1 MLNVCVYI
9 SHTPKPFLSSPKL
22 EIANLEILMTKR
34 GRFKMLSPNVH
45 ITGSFLANFSLLIIK
60 VKKNYHSIDN
70 HGFNQCLEKFSFE
83 LKFKIFFKINSFL
96 TISTAYRE
104 MLFIIGIKC
113 LLCHFSILLK
123 LV

>member
-9 SHTPKPFLSSPKL
+9 SHTPKPFLRSSC
-22 EIANLEILMTKR
+22 LMTKR

-60 VKKNYHSIDN
+60 GKKNYHSIDN

-83 LKFKIFFKINSFL
+83 LKFKIFF
-96 TISTAYRE
+96 
-104 MLFIIGIKC
+104 
-113 LLCHFSILLK
+113 LK
-123 LV
+123 LTVFDYFHGLQGNVIHTGSKNIQ

>member
-9 SHTPKPFLSSPKL
+9 SHTPKPFLRSPKL

-45 ITGSFLANFSLLIIK
+45 NTGSFLANFSLLIIK
-60 VKKNYHSIDN
+60 GKKNYHFIDN

-83 LKFKIFFKINSFL
+83 LKFKIFFKINSIFDYFHGL
-96 TISTAYRE
+96 QGNVIHNWY
-104 MLFIIGIKC
+104 
-113 LLCHFSILLK
+113 
-123 LV
+123 

>member
-9 SHTPKPFLSSPKL
+9 SHTPKPILSSSKL

-60 VKKNYHSIDN
+60 GKKNYHSIDN

-83 LKFKIFFKINSFL
+83 LKVKIFFKINSFL

>member
-1 MLNVCVYI
+1 
-9 SHTPKPFLSSPKL
+9 
-22 EIANLEILMTKR
+22 
-34 GRFKMLSPNVH
+34 MLSPNVH

-60 VKKNYHSIDN
+60 GKKNYHSIYN

-96 TISTAYRE
+96 TISTAYWE

>member
-1 MLNVCVYI
+1 
-9 SHTPKPFLSSPKL
+9 
-22 EIANLEILMTKR
+22 
-34 GRFKMLSPNVH
+34 MLSPNVH

-60 VKKNYHSIDN
+60 GKKNYHSIDN
-70 HGFNQCLEKFSFE
+70 HGFNQCLEKFSCE
-83 LKFKIFFKINSFL
+83 LKFKTFFKINNFF

>member
-1 MLNVCVYI
+1 
-9 SHTPKPFLSSPKL
+9 
-22 EIANLEILMTKR
+22 
-34 GRFKMLSPNVH
+34 MLSPNVH
-45 ITGSFLANFSLLIIK
+45 NTGSFLANFSLLVIK
-60 VKKNYHSIDN
+60 GKKNYHSIDN